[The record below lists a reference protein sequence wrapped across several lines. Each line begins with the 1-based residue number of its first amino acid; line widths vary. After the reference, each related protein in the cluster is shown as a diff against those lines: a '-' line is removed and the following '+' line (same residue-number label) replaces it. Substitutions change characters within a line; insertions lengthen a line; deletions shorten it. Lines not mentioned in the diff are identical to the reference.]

1 MYKNLVA
8 TVLLVSKT
16 HIDIRTHTS
25 VEKSFKPLN
34 CKMLVN
40 QLWLNLA
47 PTVHLHT
54 YFTIFQDLV
63 TTSLSKSVYD
73 LLKEEILSKE

>member
-16 HIDIRTHTS
+16 HIDIRTHTP
-25 VEKSFKPLN
+25 VEKNVKPLN

-40 QLWLNLA
+40 RLWLKSA
-47 PTVHLHT
+47 PIVHLYM
-54 YFTIFQDLV
+54 YFTMSQAFF
-63 TTSLSKSVYD
+63 TMSLSKSTYD
-73 LLKEEILSKE
+73 LLEEETLSKE